1 MGTQPPN
8 RPFTT
13 ADLPSLGLTR
23 AIVGGMMKSGQI
35 ARVLYGGYLP
45 TELVGSIEAHVEL
58 VASLLPEGH
67 VVSGRTAAWLY
78 GVDTYAWTELGHP
91 PPIDVCV
98 APAAEPSK
106 RVGIAAHTRDLRPE
120 DITEE
125 RGIRITTPLRTALDL
140 GCMLHPREA
149 LAALDALARLHDF
162 TVVDLQRELPRFR
175 GRRGVRQLRE
185 LVPLVDPRAESPRES
200 WTRLEI
206 IRAGLPVPTPQ
217 VWIRVDGVPTYR
229 LDLAYPHRRVAVEY
243 DGFEGHERTPE
254 QREHD
259 EARRAWLR
267 RNGWIV
273 IVVRVGD
280 FSAGRLERWLGELRE
295 ALAPSYTPVRKLER
309 GPVRG

>member
-1 MGTQPPN
+1 MRTEPPG

-23 AIVGGMMKSGQI
+23 ATVGRMIRSGQVT
-35 ARVLYGGYLP
+35 RVLYGGYLP
-45 TELVGSIEAHVEL
+45 AELVGSVEARVEL
-58 VASLLPEGH
+58 VACLLPEGH

-78 GVDTYAWTELGHP
+78 GVDTYAWAELDQP

-98 APAAEPSK
+98 EPTAEPSQ
-106 RVGIAAHTRDLRPE
+106 RLGIAAHTRELRPE
-120 DITEE
+120 DITVE
-125 RGIRITTPLRTALDL
+125 RGIRMTTPLRTALDL

-149 LAALDALARLHDF
+149 LAALDALARLGDF
-162 TVVDLQRELPRFR
+162 TAADLQREVSRFR

-185 LVPLVDPRAESPRES
+185 LIPLVDPRAESARES

-206 IRAGLPVPTPQ
+206 VRAGLPAPTPQ
-217 VWIRVDGVPTYR
+217 VWIPVDGVLTYR

-243 DGFEGHERTPE
+243 DGFEAHERTPE
-254 QREHD
+254 QRKHD

-267 RNGWIV
+267 CNGWTV
-273 IVVRVGD
+273 IVVKLGD
-280 FSAGRLERWLGELRE
+280 FAAGRLERWLGELRE

-309 GPVRG
+309 GPARG